1 MEIWA
6 LIISIA
12 SLMISTFFTL
22 WNTRPHIKIKAD
34 FSGYSVSLK
43 MIVVTIRYSN
53 ASSVAGT
60 ISGAYILIENQKI
73 PCLEI
78 NEVFDTTPICMR
90 KITGASIRIEDS
102 QLRTPIQILPFQSGV
117 GILVFPLASADLVRT
132 SFRLYIKRVGGWR
145 KKFKIKATFADEIK
159 QTKSNVVNGE

>member
-78 NEVFDTTPICMR
+78 FLFIACISKSFLSVLF
-90 KITGASIRIEDS
+90 
-102 QLRTPIQILPFQSGV
+102 
-117 GILVFPLASADLVRT
+117 SAFKEIISST
-132 SFRLYIKRVGGWR
+132 RLNK
-145 KKFKIKATFADEIK
+145 
-159 QTKSNVVNGE
+159 